1 MDPVTMALIYGGSQA
16 VKSLSGA
23 YASEKKRKADKR
35 RLSGQMGALE
45 NLAEVTPSERGYV
58 ERRRRIMDQGD
69 PMLKEQFN
77 KQIGSIRQQGTFNRQ
92 RAQGQTIQQGLENSI
107 VAQELRRKVDKD
119 VLTSVAEQARQM
131 AMANAQAKRQAEN
144 EMEAMNM
151 KLDARKQEVAYK
163 KDMLKAD
170 KDALGGYGW
179 DDRLMT
185 LANIG
190 TDFADGFT
198 SFGSKKTKS
207 GYGEGEKIG

>member
-1 MDPVTMALIYGGSQA
+1 MS
-16 VKSLSGA
+16 
-23 YASEKKRKADKR
+23 
-35 RLSGQMGALE
+35 
-45 NLAEVTPSERGYV
+45 AET
-58 ERRRRIMDQGD
+58 
-69 PMLKEQFN
+69 
-77 KQIGSIRQQGTFNRQ
+77 
-92 RAQGQTIQQGLENSI
+92 
-107 VAQELRRKVDKD
+107 VDKD